1 MPIEFAPAV
10 AACLTYP
17 DQPPPDVLKAAQRIL
32 GEGEFAQNPPPSM
45 PSREQ
50 VQALNNEIQALLDGV
65 PDQIALVY
73 GGATKIKGYVFEA
86 PRLPEIRGAS
96 ALLDWVNVRALR
108 QLWIDQ
114 LGPRVGADLAAQCIL
129 VATGGTFLAFAPAA
143 VGPQLAAAV
152 EACYAEH
159 TLTANSVAVAQT
171 FSLLELRYGRAPL
184 DYWVDQFRTDWSNEE
199 LSPFLASYYYPKT
212 GDASP
217 EARFYQR
224 KTFGEL
230 VTLLASA
237 ANRRR
242 ESRGDERPEENPRR
256 RVVGHT
262 PLRPWAAKCASS
274 DVRPAV
280 VAAPQ
285 PDGDERRLSESSA
298 RKLFVGQRMKQT
310 DDDRKW
316 FPQALGYTPQVVGEL
331 ARWQGL
337 RPDALEHTPTVTD
350 AEHEAAAT
358 AWMSWEDRFRLHLHQ
373 NEPAGEYLRMW
384 REVGKARPAQDI
396 GEIAQASELERY
408 IGLIYAD
415 GNNVGRRLATLTNP
429 GDYTAFGRKM
439 DHDIN
444 QAVFTALASKLRP
457 TEVQPEHGPKRFVH
471 PFEIITVGGDDV
483 LLIVPGSAALDIALT
498 LAYTFERTQAA
509 GDSARQPFGRYALA
523 MDNGYDFGSYT
534 PSLGLSAGVVIAPET
549 TPIFFLRDLAEELLK
564 NAKGKVRGHP
574 EWGGALD
581 FMVLKSVTMVTDKIS
596 TFRDEAYGSD
606 DPGVP
611 RGTARPYLWP
621 EVQGLLHSARQLAP
635 QRFPRS
641 QLYRLRERLL
651 AARHEGGIAPSMVDY
666 LHTAVSGLRPD
677 ARERLLKTMLAWGST
692 AANRNVPPW
701 LHRAVEVKRRN
712 GSVLALNAWETV
724 LPDIVE
730 VAEFVGDGADG

>member
-17 DQPPPDVLKAAQRIL
+17 HSPPPDVLRAVQRIL
-32 GEGEFAQNPPPSM
+32 GEGEFAQNPPPST

-50 VQALNNEIQALLDGV
+50 VQALNAEIQAMLGGT
-65 PDQIALVY
+65 PDQLALVY

-108 QLWIDQ
+108 QLWVAQ
-114 LGPRVGADLAAQCIL
+114 LGPAMGADRAAQCIL
-129 VATGGTFLAFAPAA
+129 VATGGTFLAFAPASE
-143 VGPQLAAAV
+143 GPRLAAAV

-159 TLTANSVAVAQT
+159 TLTANSVAVAHS
-171 FSLLELRYGRAPL
+171 FSLLELRYGRSPL
-184 DYWVDQFRTDWSNEE
+184 EYWVEE
-199 LSPFLASYYYPKT
+199 LLAGWQDQSLRPMLASYYYPKK

-217 EARFYQR
+217 AARFYQR

-256 RVVGHT
+256 REVGHT

-285 PDGDERRLSESSA
+285 PDGDQRLLSESSA
-298 RKLFVGQRMKQT
+298 RKLFVGQRMKRT
-310 DDDRKW
+310 DDDRDW
-316 FPQALGYTPQVVGEL
+316 YTKAFE
-331 ARWQGL
+331 
-337 RPDALEHTPTVTD
+337 TPRLVED
-350 AEHEAAAT
+350 IVEAGQLWT
-358 AWMSWEDRFRLHLHQ
+358 TWEDRFL
-373 NEPAGEYLRMW
+373 AYLRDA
-384 REVGKARPAQDI
+384 GKDTAYAQELTPRVVPAQDI
-396 GEIAQASELERY
+396 GEIAQASEPAGY
-408 IGLIYAD
+408 IGFLYAD
-415 GNNVGRRLATLTNP
+415 GNNVGRRLATLSNP
-429 GDYTAFGRKM
+429 QAYAGFGEGM
-439 DHDIN
+439 DRAIKH
-444 QAVFTALASKLRP
+444 AVFTALAKHLRP
-457 TEVQPEHGPKRFVH
+457 KEVRTDQGDRRAVH

-498 LAYTFERTQAA
+498 LAYVFET
-509 GDSARQPFGRYALA
+509 RQKETDDTRPQFGRYPLQV
-523 MDNGYDFGSYT
+523 NGGYDFGSYT

-564 NAKGKVRGHP
+564 SAKKKVRNRP
-574 EWGGALD
+574 EWGGAVD
-581 FMVLKSVTMVTDKIS
+581 FMVLKSVTMVTDTIS
-596 TFRDEAYGSD
+596 VFRSEAYGGEGSTD
-606 DPGVP
+606 P

-621 EVQGLLHSARQLAP
+621 ELQGLLQSARRLGSKQ
-635 QRFPRS
+635 FPRS

-651 AARHEGGIAPSMVDY
+651 AARHEGGITPSIIDY
-666 LHTAVSGLRPD
+666 LHTAVSGLRPAARAHLLRAMLDWRSAD
-677 ARERLLKTMLAWGST
+677 ATRS
-692 AANRNVPPW
+692 VPPW
-701 LHRAVEVKRRN
+701 LHRAVEVKRRG
-712 GSVLALNAWETV
+712 GSAAVRDSWETV

-730 VAEFVGDGADG
+730 IAEFVEGGANG

>member
-1 MPIEFAPAV
+1 MTNPHDLAPAV

-17 DQPPPDVLKAAQRIL
+17 ASPPPKVLRAVQRIL
-32 GEGEFAQNPPPSM
+32 GEGESAQHPSPST

-50 VQALNNEIQALLDGV
+50 VQSLNDEIRNLLDGT
-65 PDQIALVY
+65 PDRIGLVY

-86 PRLPEIRGAS
+86 PRLSEIRGAS
-96 ALLDWVNVRALR
+96 TLLDWVNVRGLR
-108 QLWIDQ
+108 QLWVDR
-114 LGPRVGADLAAQCIL
+114 LGPAMGADQAAQCIL
-129 VATGGTFLAFAPAA
+129 VATGGTFLAFAPAD

-152 EACYAEH
+152 EVCYAEH

-171 FSLLELRYGRAPL
+171 FSLLELRYGRSPL
-184 DYWVDQFRTDWSNEE
+184 DYWVEDFLADWQDQR
-199 LSPFLASYYYPKT
+199 LRPLLASYYYPQT
-212 GDASP
+212 GDAAP
-217 EARFYQR
+217 QARFYQR

-256 RVVGHT
+256 RAVGHT

-280 VAAPQ
+280 VVAPQ

-310 DDDRKW
+310 ADDRKW

-337 RPDALEHTPTVTD
+337 RSDALEHTPAVTD
-350 AEHEAAAT
+350 AEQTAAAT
-358 AWMSWEDRFRLHLHQ
+358 AWMSWEDRFRLDLNQHAP
-373 NEPAGEYLRMW
+373 ESAYLRAW

-396 GEIAQASELERY
+396 GEIAQASEPERY

-429 GDYTAFGRKM
+429 GDYTEFGRKM

-457 TEVQPEHGPKRFVH
+457 TEVHPEYGPKRFVH

-498 LAYTFERTQAA
+498 LAYTFERHQAA
-509 GDSARQPFGRYALA
+509 GDTARQPFGRYALA

-596 TFRDEAYGSD
+596 TFRDEAYGSA

-651 AARHEGGIAPSMVDY
+651 AARHEGGITPSVVDY

-677 ARERLLKTMLAWGST
+677 ARQRLLQTMLAWGR
-692 AANRNVPPW
+692 AAATRSAPPW
-701 LHRAVEVKRRN
+701 LHRAVEVKRQN
-712 GSVLALNAWETV
+712 GSTTVLDAWETV

-730 VAEFVGDGADG
+730 IAEFVGG

>member
-1 MPIEFAPAV
+1 M
-10 AACLTYP
+10 
-17 DQPPPDVLKAAQRIL
+17 L
-32 GEGEFAQNPPPSM
+32 GEGEWAQNPPPPT

-50 VQALNNEIQALLDGV
+50 VQRLNDAIQSMLEGA
-65 PDQIALVY
+65 PDQLALVY

-86 PRLPEIRGAS
+86 PRLLEIRGAS

-108 QLWIDQ
+108 QLWVDR
-114 LGPRVGADLAAQCIL
+114 LGPAMGADRAAQCIL
-129 VATGGTFLAFAPAA
+129 VATGGTFLAFAPASE
-143 VGPQLAAAV
+143 GPGLAAAV

-159 TLTANSVAVAQT
+159 TLTANSVAVAHI
-171 FSLLELRYGRAPL
+171 FSLLELRYGRSPL
-184 DYWVDQFRTDWSNEE
+184 DYWVEDFLADWQDQHLRP
-199 LSPFLASYYYPKT
+199 LLASYYYPQT

-217 EARFYQR
+217 QARFYQR

-230 VTLLASA
+230 VTLLAAA

-256 RVVGHT
+256 RAVGHT

-285 PDGDERRLSESSA
+285 PDGDERLVSESSA
-298 RKLFVGQRMKQT
+298 RKLFVGQRMKRA

-316 FPQALGYTPQVVGEL
+316 FPQALGYTPTVVEEL
-331 ARWQGL
+331 ERWQEL
-337 RPDALEHTPTVTD
+337 RPDTPKHTPTVTD
-350 AEHEAAAT
+350 SEHEAAT
-358 AWMSWEDRFRLHLHQ
+358 TCWMSWEDRFRLHLQ
-373 NEPAGEYLRMW
+373 QKEPEGAYLRA
-384 REVGKARPAQDI
+384 RQEAGKVRPAQDI
-396 GEIAQASELERY
+396 GEIAQASEPERY
-408 IGLIYAD
+408 IGVIYAD

-429 GDYTAFGRKM
+429 GDYTEFGRKM

-457 TEVQPEHGPKRFVH
+457 TEVHPEYGPKRFVH

-483 LLIVPGSAALDIALT
+483 LLIVPGSAALEIALT
-498 LAYTFERTQAA
+498 LAYTFERNQAA
-509 GDSARQPFGRYALA
+509 GDTARQPFGRYALA
-523 MDNGYDFGSYT
+523 MDKGYDFGSYT

-564 NAKGKVRGHP
+564 SAKKKVRPCP
-574 EWGGALD
+574 ECGGAVD
-581 FMVLKSVTMVTDKIS
+581 FMVLKSVTMVTDRIS
-596 TFRDEAYGSD
+596 TFRAAAYGGD
-606 DPGVP
+606 APGVP

-621 EVQGLLHSARQLAP
+621 ELQGLLRSAQQLAP
-635 QRFPRS
+635 KRFPRS

-651 AARHEGGIAPSMVDY
+651 AARHEGGIAPSIIDY
-666 LHTAVSGLRPD
+666 LHTAVSGLRED
-677 ARERLLKTMLAWGST
+677 ARTQLLSTMLAWGSVN
-692 AANRNVPPW
+692 AARNVPPW
-701 LHRAVEVKRRN
+701 LHRAVEVRRR
-712 GSVLALNAWETV
+712 GGGTHPRAAWETV

-730 VAEFVGDGADG
+730 IAEFVGDGANG